1 MRDAGSSWCSTPA
14 EVRRRG
20 VTRMEI
26 GKKRWVALFMSMIAL
41 CLVLAGCASGGAGG
55 GADAAKSFIGD
66 WKLVGM
72 EENGEST
79 SSEDIALMEQMGV
92 TVTLS
97 FKEDKSCALS
107 VFGEETSGTWEA
119 KSPSEAAITIEG
131 QTITATL
138 ANEVLTLEDNGTKMM
153 FGKGVPEPSANAAD
167 PGTAAVEESDET
179 AVPIGQTIA
188 DDEICTIEVIDKK
201 VDWADDPGYTLK
213 ITNKSDKAIRVSAK
227 YDTFSVNGKM
237 AEPELYETVQS
248 GKYVEGFMWF
258 SGDDVDGVDA
268 LTNVEGTIEVMDDAS
283 YETLREYPFA
293 L

>member
-1 MRDAGSSWCSTPA
+1 
-14 EVRRRG
+14 
-20 VTRMEI
+20 MEI

-138 ANEVLTLEDNGTKMM
+138 ANEVLTLEDDGTKMM

-167 PGTAAVEESDET
+167 PGTAAVEESAEESDET

-201 VDWADDPGYTLK
+201 VDWAEDPGYTLK
-213 ITNKSDKAIRVSAK
+213 ITNRSDKAIRVSAK

>member
-1 MRDAGSSWCSTPA
+1 
-14 EVRRRG
+14 
-20 VTRMEI
+20 MEI

-72 EENGEST
+72 EEDGEAT

-131 QTITATL
+131 QTIVATL

-153 FGKGVPEPSANAAD
+153 FGKGVPEPSAKAAD
-167 PGTAAVEESDET
+167 PGTAAVEESAEESDET

-268 LTNVEGTIEVMDDAS
+268 LTNVD
-283 YETLREYPFA
+283 L
-293 L
+293 LLK

>member
-1 MRDAGSSWCSTPA
+1 
-14 EVRRRG
+14 
-20 VTRMEI
+20 MEI

-131 QTITATL
+131 QTVVATL

-167 PGTAAVEESDET
+167 PGTAAVEESAEESDET

-201 VDWADDPGYTLK
+201 VDWAEDPGYTLK

>member
-131 QTITATL
+131 QTVVATL

>member
-1 MRDAGSSWCSTPA
+1 
-14 EVRRRG
+14 
-20 VTRMEI
+20 MEI

-41 CLVLAGCASGGAGG
+41 CLVLAGCTSGGAGG

-72 EENGEST
+72 EENGEAT

-97 FKEDKSCALS
+97 FKEDKSCTLS
-107 VFGEETSGTWEA
+107 VFGEEMPGTWEA

-131 QTITATL
+131 QTVVATL
-138 ANEVLTLEDNGTKMM
+138 ANEVLTLEDDGTKMM

-167 PGTAAVEESDET
+167 PGTAAAEESDET
-179 AVPIGQTIA
+179 AVPVGQTIA

-237 AEPELYETVQS
+237 ADPELYETVQS

-258 SGDDVDGVDA
+258 SGDDVEGVDA

>member
-1 MRDAGSSWCSTPA
+1 
-14 EVRRRG
+14 
-20 VTRMEI
+20 MEI

-72 EENGEST
+72 EEDGEAT

-131 QTITATL
+131 QTVVATL

-153 FGKGVPEPSANAAD
+153 FGKGVPEPSAKAAD
-167 PGTAAVEESDET
+167 PGTAAVEESAEESDET

-258 SGDDVDGVDA
+258 SGDDVDGGDA

>member
-1 MRDAGSSWCSTPA
+1 
-14 EVRRRG
+14 
-20 VTRMEI
+20 MEI

-167 PGTAAVEESDET
+167 PGTAAVEESAEESDET

>member
-1 MRDAGSSWCSTPA
+1 
-14 EVRRRG
+14 
-20 VTRMEI
+20 MEI

-153 FGKGVPEPSANAAD
+153 FGKGVPELSAKAAD
-167 PGTAAVEESDET
+167 PGTAAVEESAEESDET

-201 VDWADDPGYTLK
+201 VDWAEDPGYTLK

>member
-1 MRDAGSSWCSTPA
+1 
-14 EVRRRG
+14 
-20 VTRMEI
+20 MEI

-131 QTITATL
+131 QTVVATL

-167 PGTAAVEESDET
+167 PGTAAVEESAEESDET

>member
-131 QTITATL
+131 QTVVATL

-258 SGDDVDGVDA
+258 SGDDVEGVDS

>member
-1 MRDAGSSWCSTPA
+1 
-14 EVRRRG
+14 
-20 VTRMEI
+20 MEI

-72 EENGEST
+72 EEDGEAT

-131 QTITATL
+131 QTVVATL

-201 VDWADDPGYTLK
+201 VDWAEDPGYTLK

-237 AEPELYETVQS
+237 AEHELYETVQS

>member
-1 MRDAGSSWCSTPA
+1 
-14 EVRRRG
+14 
-20 VTRMEI
+20 MEI

-167 PGTAAVEESDET
+167 PGTAAVEESAEESDET

-258 SGDDVDGVDA
+258 SGDDVEGVDA

>member
-1 MRDAGSSWCSTPA
+1 
-14 EVRRRG
+14 
-20 VTRMEI
+20 MEI
-26 GKKRWVALFMSMIAL
+26 GKKRWVALFMSLIAL

-131 QTITATL
+131 QTVVATL

-153 FGKGVPEPSANAAD
+153 FGKGVPQPSANAAD
-167 PGTAAVEESDET
+167 PGTAAAEESAEESDET

>member
-1 MRDAGSSWCSTPA
+1 
-14 EVRRRG
+14 
-20 VTRMEI
+20 MEI

-131 QTITATL
+131 QTVVATL

-167 PGTAAVEESDET
+167 PGTAAVEESAEESDET

-237 AEPELYETVQS
+237 ADPELYETVQS

-258 SGDDVDGVDA
+258 SGDDVEGVDA

>member
-131 QTITATL
+131 QTVVATL

-237 AEPELYETVQS
+237 ADPELYETVQS

>member
-1 MRDAGSSWCSTPA
+1 
-14 EVRRRG
+14 
-20 VTRMEI
+20 MEI

-55 GADAAKSFIGD
+55 DADAAKSFIGD

-131 QTITATL
+131 QTVVATL

-237 AEPELYETVQS
+237 ADPELYETVQS

-258 SGDDVDGVDA
+258 SGDDVEGVDS

>member
-1 MRDAGSSWCSTPA
+1 
-14 EVRRRG
+14 
-20 VTRMEI
+20 MEI

-119 KSPSEAAITIEG
+119 KSPSEAAM
-131 QTITATL
+131 
-138 ANEVLTLEDNGTKMM
+138 TLEDNGTKMM

-258 SGDDVDGVDA
+258 SGDDVEGVDS

>member
-1 MRDAGSSWCSTPA
+1 
-14 EVRRRG
+14 
-20 VTRMEI
+20 MEI
-26 GKKRWVALFMSMIAL
+26 GKKRWVALFMSLIAL
-41 CLVLAGCASGGAGG
+41 CLVLAGCATGGAGG

-131 QTITATL
+131 QTVVATL

-153 FGKGVPEPSANAAD
+153 FGKGVPKPSANAAD
-167 PGTAAVEESDET
+167 PGTTAAEESAEESDET